1 MFKSSNSMSIYSS
14 LSQWIP
20 TINATAREWEL
31 ACIIIA
37 NRFDNFVIMPPSY
50 ISCLYLKEF
59 IDPDIHQPVKHFINS
74 NQILF

>member
-1 MFKSSNSMSIYSS
+1 MTNG
-14 LSQWIP
+14 
-20 TINATAREWEL
+20 
-31 ACIIIA
+31 
-37 NRFDNFVIMPPSY
+37 FDDFVIMPPSY